1 MTARWTQVDTDVL
14 VVGGGV
20 AGCMAAIPALE
31 AGLDVV
37 VCEKGKVLDHCGS
50 VGCGVDHYLTVMES
64 GPEWDTPEFL
74 LRHVP
79 ELTDGIVDMEVTGR
93 VIHEMPRV
101 LRRIES
107 FGVDFKDPRHN
118 DYYRLR
124 SFGLPGTY
132 HINFDGTEFKKHI
145 GQQVRKLKG
154 TVLTRTMAVELLAVD
169 GRVYGAL
176 AFNFRTGTWFAVRAR
191 AVVLAAGEVN
201 RISLNASGMPFDSWH
216 CPYNTGD
223 AQAMGYRAGALLA
236 NMEFVET
243 TLTPKGFSA
252 QGLNA
257 LVSEGAHFINRSGE
271 RFMFRYDD
279 KGENARRAVIA
290 DAVINEYLLGNGPI
304 FADCRHLPEDVLDHM
319 EATLQVDR
327 YTMPAFYEQKQLNFR
342 EEPVE
347 VSISELSIRRS
358 GVYFRGSGLAVD
370 TSGQTSVRGLFAAGD
385 CATVSGG
392 IAGASVVGHIAGEG
406 VAALLRKDSGPRP
419 AIDLDA
425 AEPIRRRAMA
435 HMWVDEARRI
445 TWKAFEDRV
454 RRTVTDYVGV
464 RRNEKGLRLA
474 LQTLQALAVD
484 EQRLKADDLHELMR
498 VHESTSIRLNAELMT
513 ESALARKE
521 TRTGSSHRRLDY
533 PKPDNENWRAFVVI
547 GKAGDRPAVRTVP
560 ASEPLSSAFAR
571 NTGASGGK
579 TREPGMEVA
588 DAV

>member
-1 MTARWTQVDTDVL
+1 MGNNWKRIDTDVL
-14 VVGGGV
+14 VIGGGV

-31 AGLDVV
+31 AGLEVV

-50 VGCGVDHYLTVMES
+50 VGCGVDHYLTIMDS

-74 LRHVP
+74 LKHVP
-79 ELTDGIVDMEVTGR
+79 ELTDGIVDMEVTSR

-101 LRRIES
+101 LRKIES
-107 FGVDFKDPRHN
+107 FGVNFKDPRYN

-154 TVLTRTMAVELLAVD
+154 TVLTRTMAVELLTVD

-176 AFNFRTGTWFAVRAR
+176 AFNFRTGTWFAIRAR

-257 LVSEGAHFINRSGE
+257 LVSEGAHFVNKGGD
-271 RFMFRYDD
+271 RFMFKYDPR
-279 KGENARRAVIA
+279 GENARRAVIA
-290 DAVINEYLLGNGPI
+290 DAVINEYLLGNGPVY
-304 FADCRHLPEDVLDHM
+304 ADCRHLPEDVLDHM

-327 YTMPAFYEQKQLNFR
+327 YTMPAFYEQKELNFR

-370 TSGQTSVRGLFAAGD
+370 TGGQTSIGGLFAAGD
-385 CATVSGG
+385 CASVSGG

-406 VAALLRKDSGPRP
+406 VASYLGNGSGARP
-419 AIDLDA
+419 VIDMSLAETVRSRAI
-425 AEPIRRRAMA
+425 A
-435 HMWVDEARRI
+435 HMRVDQAQRLS
-445 TWKAFEDRV
+445 WKTYEDRV
-454 RRTVTDYVGV
+454 RRTVSDYVGV
-464 RRNEKGLRLA
+464 RRNDEGLRLA
-474 LQTLQALAVD
+474 LKTLRALAAD
-484 EQRLKADDLHELMR
+484 DHRLKADDLHELMR
-498 VHESTSIRLNAELMT
+498 VHESTSIRLNAELMAT
-513 ESALARKE
+513 SALARKE
-521 TRTGSSHRRLDY
+521 TRTGSSHRRVDY
-533 PKPDNENWRAFVVI
+533 PDTDDENWRRFVLVTN
-547 GKAGDRPAVRTVP
+547 GGDRPRVDTLA
-560 ASEPLSSAFAR
+560 ASEPLAAAFAR
-571 NTGASGGK
+571 NSAAGGRQRRK
-579 TREPGMEVA
+579 SDTEVA
-588 DAV
+588 HAG

>member
-1 MTARWTQVDTDVL
+1 MSDRWTHLDTDVL

-50 VGCGVDHYLTVMES
+50 VGCGVDHYLTVMDS
-64 GPEWDTPEFL
+64 GPDWDTPEFL
-74 LRHVP
+74 IKHVP
-79 ELTDGIVDMEVTGR
+79 ELTDGIVDMEVTTR

-107 FGVDFKDPRHN
+107 FGVNFKDPRFN

-132 HINFDGTEFKKHI
+132 HINFDGTEFKKNI

-154 TVLTRTMAVELLAVD
+154 TVLTRTMAVELLTVD
-169 GRVYGAL
+169 GRVCGAL
-176 AFNFRTGTWFAVRAR
+176 AFNFRTGKWFAVRAR

-223 AQAMGYRAGALLA
+223 AQAMGYRAGAMLA

-257 LVSEGAHFINRSGE
+257 LVSEGAHFINKRGE
-271 RFMFRYDD
+271 RFMFKYDD

-290 DAVINEYLLGNGPI
+290 DAVINEYLLGNGPVY
-304 FADCRHLPEDVLDHM
+304 ADCRHLPEDVLDHM

-327 YTMPAFYEQKQLNFR
+327 YTMPAFYEQKELNFR

-370 TSGQTSVRGLFAAGD
+370 TAGQTSINGLFAAGD

-406 VAALLRKDSGPRP
+406 VASFLKNKSDSRP
-419 AIDLDA
+419 VIDLSR
-425 AEPIRRRAMA
+425 AEEIRKRAIR
-435 HMWVDEARRI
+435 HMGVDQESRLS
-445 TWKAFEDRV
+445 WKTLEDQV

-464 RRNEKGLRLA
+464 RRNDKGLRLA
-474 LQTLQALAVD
+474 LETLRALAVD
-484 EQRLKADDLHELMR
+484 ERRLKADDLHELMR
-498 VHESTSIRLNAELMT
+498 VHESTSIRLNAELMA
-513 ESALARKE
+513 ESALVRKE

-533 PKPDNENWRAFVVI
+533 PDADDGNWRRFVVVEN
-547 GKAGDRPAVRTVP
+547 GGDRPRVDTLS
-560 ASEPLSSAFAR
+560 ASEPLAAAFAR
-571 NTGASGGK
+571 NSG
-579 TREPGMEVA
+579 TRGRRGRKSDTEVA
-588 DAV
+588 HVG